1 MFCPSNQKAH
11 SIVVKEAAKNKQAQ
25 IRINRDFFL
34 SFSFEMPKKN
44 KKQAIIPETI
54 ENEIARL
61 ESIFNNSDC

>member
-1 MFCPSNQKAH
+1 M
-11 SIVVKEAAKNKQAQ
+11 VVKEPAKNKHAQ
-25 IRINRDFFL
+25 MRINLDFFL

-61 ESIFNNSDC
+61 ESIFNTLTAEI

>member
-1 MFCPSNQKAH
+1 
-11 SIVVKEAAKNKQAQ
+11 
-25 IRINRDFFL
+25 L